1 MEELKAKAIAN
12 IQETLNFAYM
22 AKDEGDEREY
32 KRMRGKAFAKMDLY
46 EAMFEGEFVYYDN
59 DTRKVYVEVETV

>member
-46 EAMFEGEFVYYDN
+46 EGSHLKGA
-59 DTRKVYVEVETV
+59 